1 MINKKYSILTDK
13 QKLFLAHFK
22 KNSTLSSTFY
32 LTGGTALAEFYLQH
46 RLSEDLDFFSEN
58 KFDTDIVYEFSNKI
72 KTDLQA
78 KTMTNLKSN
87 GREIFELKFDSALL
101 KVEFVYYPYINLK
114 PLKKINDLYVND
126 LFDISVNK
134 IFAVFSRNETKD
146 FVDLYF
152 LLKKYSLNK
161 LLAGVEKKFGIKL
174 SPFSLGNEFYK
185 AKNITML
192 PKMINNLS
200 AKQLTDFYKDQ
211 ARKLGGIFIQ

>member
-87 GREIFELKFDSALL
+87 GREIFELKFDSDLL
-101 KVEFVYYPYINLK
+101 KVEFVHYPHMNVK
-114 PLKKINDLYVND
+114 PL
-126 LFDISVNK
+126 
-134 IFAVFSRNETKD
+134 
-146 FVDLYF
+146 
-152 LLKKYSLNK
+152 
-161 LLAGVEKKFGIKL
+161 
-174 SPFSLGNEFYK
+174 
-185 AKNITML
+185 
-192 PKMINNLS
+192 
-200 AKQLTDFYKDQ
+200 
-211 ARKLGGIFIQ
+211 